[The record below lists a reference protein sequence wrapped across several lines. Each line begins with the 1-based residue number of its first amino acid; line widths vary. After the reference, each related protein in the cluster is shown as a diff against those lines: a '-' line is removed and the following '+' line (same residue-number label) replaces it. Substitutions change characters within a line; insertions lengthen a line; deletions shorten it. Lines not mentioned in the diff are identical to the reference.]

1 MTPTAVTGSTGRT
14 LPAGLATIV
23 EALELDQVRLVTTAV
38 LEDLRARAGIAT
50 PARLIALRLR
60 ERGWLLA
67 TARRGVYEFA
77 PGAHAGAVSRG
88 DQTLALQAALAAR
101 PDWSLGLTMQSAAWA
116 LGLADRA
123 PSRLEVAARDRDVAR
138 GVAGILGDEARVLTF
153 APALPMETRR
163 GVPVMSVDS
172 VVVHMAAHPAHVRS
186 WQSALEWLPDLA
198 AEVTADRVEEEL
210 TGRPRAVAVR
220 AAYLLSGL
228 RPDIC
233 TQVTPAPGGKVWFGP
248 RGPLIRHD
256 SKLLVADT
264 VLPFEPRTLPPV
276 TP

>member
-1 MTPTAVTGSTGRT
+1 MTPTAVAGSTGRT

-23 EALELDQVRLVTTAV
+23 EALELDQVRLVTTHT
-38 LEDLRARAGIAT
+38 LEDLRRRSGIAT
-50 PARLIALRLR
+50 PARIIASRLR

-88 DQTLALQAALAAR
+88 DQTLALQAVLVAS

-123 PSRLEVAARDRDVAR
+123 PSRLEVAVPDREVAR

-153 APALPMETRR
+153 APLLPMEHRR
-163 GVPVMSVDS
+163 GVPVMSADS
-172 VVVHMAAHPAHVRS
+172 VVVHMATHPAAVRS

-210 TGRPRAVAVR
+210 TDRPRAVAVR

-228 RPDIC
+228 RPDISA
-233 TQVTPAPGGKVWFGP
+233 QVAPAPAGKVWFGP
-248 RGPLIRHD
+248 RDPLIRHD

-264 VLPFEPRTLPPV
+264 VLPFDPRTLPPV